1 MICQYTGSEWDG
13 EDDVQSRTWDMKLKS
28 GEHEIVL
35 WEGVNSSGDRQRII
49 SGVEPEYDMGDVAD
63 DRMQLE
69 IDETNLISGM
79 TEEEFYYSYLL
90 LQTMDSDDGIEEET
104 IDKKEL
110 LSKYQIEILSW
121 ECRKPIKNKFE

>member
-49 SGVEPEYDMGDVAD
+49 SGVEPEYYMGDVAD

-79 TEEEFYYSYLL
+79 TEEEF
-90 LQTMDSDDGIEEET
+90 
-104 IDKKEL
+104 
-110 LSKYQIEILSW
+110 
-121 ECRKPIKNKFE
+121 